1 MNLTREGTTVI
12 ATSLEAREVIRPHLK
27 RLRATVYCM
36 IQGAGDRGL
45 TADEI
50 LVALE
55 DEMPGIGHQSI
66 SQRPG
71 ELAKLG
77 LIYDS
82 GMRRPTRRGCMATV
96 WRTNPFNHI
105 V

>member
-1 MNLTREGTTVI
+1 MTNML
-12 ATSLEAREVIRPHLK
+12 SLEAREVIRPHLK
-27 RLRATVYCM
+27 RLRARVYCL
-36 IQGAGDRGL
+36 IRDAGEHGM

-55 DEMPGIGHQSI
+55 DEMPGIGHQSV

-71 ELAKLG
+71 ELAKLE

-82 GMRRPTRRGCMATV
+82 GMRRPTRTGCKATV
-96 WRTNPFNHI
+96 WRANPFTKEPFGTA
-105 V
+105 

>member
-1 MNLTREGTTVI
+1 ME
-12 ATSLEAREVIRPHLK
+12 TSLEAREVIRPHVA
-27 RLRATVYCM
+27 RLRSVVYAM
-36 IQGAGDRGL
+36 IHEAGDNGL

-50 LVALE
+50 LARLE
-55 DEMPGIGHQSI
+55 REMPGIGHASV

-71 ELAKLG
+71 ELRDLG

-82 GMRRPTRRGCMATV
+82 GMRRKTRRGCNAAV
-96 WRTNPFNHI
+96 WCVNPFNPQ